1 MVKPLPQS
9 QVMTK
14 PAGFRKVCSV
24 FHSNSMG
31 DAVKS
36 RSGSLLGVVC
46 GFTLALVAV
55 HCNAQSLFDS
65 MVLAYQSNPTLQAQ
79 RAALRSTDENVPQAL
94 SNYRP
99 TVTLNGSIGQAT
111 SDTSNSEQSLTPLL
125 ASVTVRQPVYRGGRT
140 SASVRQAENRVRA
153 GRADLLSTEQDVLL
167 SVVKAYLNVLR
178 DQAVVQIN
186 RNNEQVLTRQLQ
198 ATRDRLEVGEVTRT
212 DVAQAEARLSRA
224 TSDRIQVEGD
234 LTSSRANY
242 LRVVGAEPSQLD
254 AAPRLSDIPTSYEQA
269 VQIALEE
276 NPLLKSAQFNEAA
289 SRAAIEISRGGLRPT
304 VSIDGDLSYS
314 EEQQFENLTNESAS
328 IVARLTIPLY
338 QAGSTFSQVR
348 QNRQINSQRRIQVE
362 EIRRQVVESV
372 TTAWQR
378 LTTASAQ
385 IVSQLEQVRAA
396 ELALEGVEQ
405 EAEVGSRTTLD
416 VLDAEQELLDA
427 QVSLVRAQRNE
438 YVAAFEVKSATG
450 QLTITALGLAVAPY
464 DAEDNYRR
472 MRNRWFGSNGTLFA
486 DR

>member
-1 MVKPLPQS
+1 MSL
-9 QVMTK
+9 
-14 PAGFRKVCSV
+14 
-24 FHSNSMG
+24 SNLTL
-31 DAVKS
+31 DAVKPRG
-36 RSGSLLGVVC
+36 RSVLGAVF
-46 GFTLALVAV
+46 GFALALEAGQGS
-55 HCNAQSLFDS
+55 AQSLFDS

-99 TVTLNGSIGQAT
+99 TVILNGSAGQAT
-111 SDTSNSEQSLTPLL
+111 SDTSNSDQSLTPLL
-125 ASVTVRQPVYRGGRT
+125 ASVTVSQPVYRGGRT
-140 SASVRQAENRVRA
+140 SASVRQAENQVRA

-167 SVVKAYLNVLR
+167 LVVKAYLNVLR

-186 RNNEQVLTRQLQ
+186 RNNELVLKRQLQ
-198 ATRDRLEVGEVTRT
+198 ATRDRFEVGEVTRT

>member
-1 MVKPLPQS
+1 MSL
-9 QVMTK
+9 
-14 PAGFRKVCSV
+14 
-24 FHSNSMG
+24 SNLTL
-31 DAVKS
+31 DAVKPRG
-36 RSGSLLGVVC
+36 RSVLGAVF
-46 GFTLALVAV
+46 GFALALEAGQGS
-55 HCNAQSLFDS
+55 AQSLFDS

-99 TVTLNGSIGQAT
+99 TVILNGSAGQAT
-111 SDTSNSEQSLTPLL
+111 SDTSNSDQSLTPLL
-125 ASVTVRQPVYRGGRT
+125 ASVTVSQPVYRGGRT
-140 SASVRQAENRVRA
+140 SASVRQAENQVRA

-167 SVVKAYLNVLR
+167 LVVKAYLNVLR

-186 RNNEQVLTRQLQ
+186 RNNELVLKRQLQ
-198 ATRDRLEVGEVTRT
+198 ATRDRFEVGEVTRT

-242 LRVVGAEPSQLD
+242 RRVVGAEPGQLE
-254 AAPRLSDIPTSYEQA
+254 AAPRLSDIPASYEQA

-276 NPLLKSAQFNEAA
+276 NPLLQSAQFNEAA

-314 EEQQFENLTNESAS
+314 EEQQLENFTNESAS
-328 IVARLTIPLY
+328 IVARLTVPLY
-338 QAGSTFSQVR
+338 QAGSTVSQVR

-362 EIRRQVVESV
+362 EIRRLVVESV

-427 QVSLVRAQRNE
+427 QVALVRAQRNE

-450 QLTITALGLAVAPY
+450 QLTITALGLAVARY
-464 DAEDNYRR
+464 DEEDNYRR
-472 MRNRWFGSNGTLFA
+472 MRHRWFGSNGTLFA
-486 DR
+486 EE